1 MNNNETTSKENL
13 FDVLNLLEDLNI
25 KYWIDGG
32 WGVDILTEKQN
43 RDHRDIDVDFDGE
56 SEETLL
62 AALKDKGYK
71 ITTDWSPARIELHH
85 PELGYIDIHPL
96 IIDEDGS
103 ARQADLQGGWYHFVA
118 KWFSSS
124 IFEGRVIPCIS
135 AEAQKI
141 FHSGYELREV
151 DHIDLKNLEAL
162 KRAIYLITGV
172 MASGKSTVAQLLALK
187 MEKGVHLR
195 GDIFRKMIV
204 AGRADMSV
212 QPSEEAIR
220 QLHLRYRLAAETA
233 KTYYDSGFSVVLQ
246 DNYYREELPR
256 MLKMLENYPVHVT
269 VLCPDVETVKRREK
283 MRGKTGYTG
292 FSLEALHA
300 DFMRKT
306 PRLGF
311 WLDNSEL
318 TPEQSARD
326 ILLHFGE

>member
-1 MNNNETTSKENL
+1 M
-13 FDVLNLLEDLNI
+13 
-25 KYWIDGG
+25 
-32 WGVDILTEKQN
+32 
-43 RDHRDIDVDFDGE
+43 
-56 SEETLL
+56 
-62 AALKDKGYK
+62 
-71 ITTDWSPARIELHH
+71 
-85 PELGYIDIHPL
+85 
-96 IIDEDGS
+96 
-103 ARQADLQGGWYHFVA
+103 
-118 KWFSSS
+118 
-124 IFEGRVIPCIS
+124 
-135 AEAQKI
+135 
-141 FHSGYELREV
+141 
-151 DHIDLKNLEAL
+151 
-162 KRAIYLITGV
+162 
-172 MASGKSTVAQLLALK
+172 
-187 MEKGVHLR
+187 HLR

-246 DNYYREELPR
+246 DNYYGEELPR